1 MLNIVISKQDL
12 WDEEK
17 ERFIPIKPTIL
28 CLEHNLL
35 SMSDWESK
43 HKKPLLGKNS
53 LTIDELRDYV
63 RCMTQNDIEDK
74 NVYLALT
81 TKHLNAVQRYMADPM
96 TATTFAE
103 RKNQKRNSQFIT
115 NELIY
120 CWMSNFNIP
129 YQPCERW
136 HLNRLLTLIKVC
148 SEENSGP
155 QKVDKGQAMRDQRAL
170 NELRKAKLGTK
181 G

>member
-17 ERFIPIKPTIL
+17 EKFIPIKPTIL
-28 CLEHNLL
+28 RLEHNLL

-63 RCMTQNDIEDK
+63 RSMTQNDVEDQ

-81 TKHLNAVQRYMADPM
+81 AKHLNVVQRYMADPM
-96 TATTFAE
+96 TATTFTE

-120 CWMSNFNIP
+120 CWMSKFNIP
-129 YQPCERW
+129 YQPCEQW

-170 NELRKAKLGTK
+170 NELRKAKLGTT